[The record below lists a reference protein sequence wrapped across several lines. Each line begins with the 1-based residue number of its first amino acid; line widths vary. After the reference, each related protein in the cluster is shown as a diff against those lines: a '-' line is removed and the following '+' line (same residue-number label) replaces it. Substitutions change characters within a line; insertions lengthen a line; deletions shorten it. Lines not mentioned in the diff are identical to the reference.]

1 MIVTIS
7 ELVRDNLEEESA
19 VARTDEAEEFSND
32 ERRQYDR
39 SRLIVDVHF
48 DGAESTG
55 VASTKDISPGGL
67 YLTTQMRIPVGATLA
82 LRIPLGREHLVV
94 KAEVVYSNPGEG
106 VGVKFQD
113 LSEEARSV
121 LERGLPHG

>member
-1 MIVTIS
+1 MAT
-7 ELVRDNLEEESA
+7 
-19 VARTDEAEEFSND
+19 TDEAEEFSND
-32 ERRQYDR
+32 ERRQHDR
-39 SRLIVDVHF
+39 TRLIVDVHL

-67 YLTTQMRIPVGATLA
+67 YLSTQTRIPVGATLA
-82 LRIPLGREHLVV
+82 LRIPLESEHLVV

-121 LERGLPHG
+121 LERGLPQG